1 MRLPVALTIAGSDSG
16 GGAGIQADL
25 KTFAALGVHGASAIT
40 AVTAQNTQGVSAYL
54 EITLDMVRAQI
65 DEVVADLAPEAAK
78 TGMLS
83 SAEIIEVVATAVEEL
98 GIPNLVVDPVMVA
111 KGGAKLLRDDA
122 VSALRER
129 LVPLATVITPNLPE
143 AEVLLGRAL
152 GSRQEWELAAGDL
165 LALGCSAVVI
175 KGGHTE
181 GAKAADLFFDGG
193 RMTWLEAERVPT
205 GNTHG
210 SGCTFSAAIAAGFAR
225 GLKAQQAVAGAKEFV
240 TAAIAHS
247 LDIGHGH
254 GPVNPTWCLPGGR
267 TFE

>member
-1 MRLPVALTIAGSDSG
+1 
-16 GGAGIQADL
+16 
-25 KTFAALGVHGASAIT
+25 
-40 AVTAQNTQGVSAYL
+40 
-54 EITLDMVRAQI
+54 
-65 DEVVADLAPEAAK
+65 
-78 TGMLS
+78 
-83 SAEIIEVVATAVEEL
+83 
-98 GIPNLVVDPVMVA
+98 
-111 KGGAKLLRDDA
+111 
-122 VSALRER
+122 
-129 LVPLATVITPNLPE
+129 
-143 AEVLLGRAL
+143 
-152 GSRQEWELAAGDL
+152 
-165 LALGCSAVVI
+165 LGCSAVVI
-175 KGGHTE
+175 KGGHAE
-181 GAKAADLFFDGG
+181 GAKAADLFFDGD